1 MKKITFAFTLA
12 FLFVIRQ
19 VSAQEF
25 TTRTEKDTLYL
36 VRTTANRDKEG
47 RIGRSE
53 TLIPFRDT
61 AALTTYLIDQSRALL
76 QRSAEHA
83 AAAQSDNEL
92 AKKVMD
98 LASKMPPLP
107 KKPTAPTAATLPKK

>member
-1 MKKITFAFTLA
+1 MKKITLISTLA

-36 VRTTANRDKEG
+36 VRVTNSRDKEG

-61 AALTTYLIDQSRALL
+61 ATLTTYLIEQSRALL
-76 QRSAEHA
+76 QRADEHT
-83 AAAQSDNEL
+83 AAAQSDTNL
-92 AKKVMD
+92 AKKVMA
-98 LASKMPPLP
+98 LAAKMPPLP
-107 KKPTAPTAATLPKK
+107 QKQTPPTAATPKK